1 MGLAQKLFIERGG
14 KPFKA
19 ITKRSVSHPCW
30 PQIDRMLAQGCI
42 AYIDYALAERLLRDH
57 PLTGQEVAAFLCH
70 LSIAART
77 GHLCIE
83 VNTEGVSPFPAHTW
97 LSDGDDDSSSGTD
110 TGPPS
115 PAEWQA
121 ITDLI
126 IRGASM
132 LPQGL
137 VTEVSH
143 RCPPPSTPICRFGRS
158 FYFQRYW
165 LYETLFLKH
174 FQEIA
179 KTPPTLTFDLTTM
192 QNQIQALE
200 EANKLLPEQAKA
212 ILAAC
217 TNGFTVICGGPGT
230 GKTYTAGNLIKIF
243 WMALSS
249 EQQQNCE
256 IALAAPTGKAAA
268 NLQKSLCL
276 ATDQAKGLA
285 TLKAKTL
292 HTLLGIRQHGP
303 QRDTAANALTADLI
317 IVDESSMID
326 VSLMAQLL
334 ATIKP
339 GARLIFLGDQHQLPP
354 VAAGTLFSD
363 IIQHL
368 LAHSPQ
374 QLARLHTCLRMELKS
389 IIDFADT
396 INRGDSDSAIH
407 ALNAST
413 PSSGIS
419 RLSLLEANVNTK
431 TAQNALIEQVIPYF
445 HRPSLLKEDFRYL
458 LNAYQHFRILSPLRK
473 GPFGIEELNQLIYA
487 HLTKKKR
494 PHLWFAAPIM
504 LVHNDHQLELFN
516 GETGV
521 LVRHGDSSDPHHLS
535 LQEEDFALFPS
546 RNGDDPHAIRKLPAL
561 ILPKY
566 EYAYCLSV
574 HKSQG
579 SEFDH
584 VLLIMPDGAERFGR
598 EVLYTAATRA
608 RKKLE
613 VCGSDAVLRAAMERK
628 TCRLSGIVQ
637 RLAQDG

>member
-14 KPFKA
+14 RPFKA
-19 ITKRSVSHPCW
+19 IPKRSVSQPGW
-30 PQIDRMLAQGCI
+30 PQIDRMLAQGHI
-42 AYIDYALAERLLRDH
+42 AYVDFALAEKFLREH
-57 PLTGQEVAAFLCH
+57 PHAGQEAAAFLCH

-83 VNTEGVSPFPAHTW
+83 INAEEVSPFPAHIW
-97 LSDGDDDSSSGTD
+97 LSDGDDDSGSD
-110 TGPPS
+110 TNTTHPS
-115 PAEWQA
+115 LEEWQA

-126 IRGASM
+126 IRGASL
-132 LPQGL
+132 LPQDL

-143 RCPPPSTPICRFGRS
+143 RCTPPSTPICRFGRC

-179 KTPPTLTFDLTTM
+179 KTSPTLTIDLATV
-192 QNQIQALE
+192 QNQIKTLE

-217 TNGFTVICGGPGT
+217 TNSLTVICGGPGT
-230 GKTYTAGNLIKIF
+230 GKTYTAGHLIKIF

-256 IALAAPTGKAAA
+256 IVLAAPTGKAAA
-268 NLQKSLCL
+268 NLKKSLCL

-285 TLKAKTL
+285 ALKAKTL
-292 HTLLGIRQHGP
+292 HALLGIRQHSP
-303 QRDTAANALTADLI
+303 QRDAAANVLTADLI

-334 ATIKP
+334 AAIKP

-363 IIQHL
+363 MIQHL
-368 LAHSPQ
+368 SAHSPQ
-374 QLARLHTCLRMELKS
+374 QLAKLQTCLRMELKS
-389 IIDFADT
+389 IIDFADL

-407 ALNAST
+407 ALNASM

-419 RLSLLEANVNTK
+419 RLSFLEANSNTK
-431 TAQNALIEQVIPYF
+431 AAQNALIEQVIPYF
-445 HRPSLLKEDFRYL
+445 HRPSSLKEDFRYL

-494 PHLWFAAPIM
+494 PHLWFSAPIM

-521 LVRHGDSSDPHHLS
+521 LVRHGDSPDPHHLS

-546 RNGDDPHAIRKLPAL
+546 RNADDPHAIRKLPAL

-628 TCRLSGIVQ
+628 ACRLSGVVQ
-637 RLAQDG
+637 RLKI